1 MIALIV
7 GALLVLAGLA
17 FVLSPVVLGTTS
29 RTRGRQA
36 SAPGGGA
43 IDALREIEFDRAT
56 GKLSD
61 GDYVAL
67 KASYTE
73 QALGELRAGGA
84 GGAGTMAGRDIA
96 EAAVAAYR
104 KGRGRCPV
112 HGVRPETDAL
122 YCNACGVYL
131 SGACAGCGA
140 AVTQPGARYCTSC
153 GSALAA

>member
-1 MIALIV
+1 VIALIV
-7 GALLVLAGLA
+7 GTVLVLAGLA

-29 RTRGRQA
+29 RARARQA

-61 GDYVAL
+61 ADYAAL

-84 GGAGTMAGRDIA
+84 GTVASGDIA

-131 SGACAGCGA
+131 SGVCAGCGA
-140 AVTQPGARYCTSC
+140 AVTQPAARYCTSC